1 LNKHDCETFSCSL
14 NVRYEQITYSCNTT
28 YPSSPEYAIIIP
40 WHSSQIPIS
49 TAPTESKKTVTIMT
63 EYTAKGTTFA
73 VTTLGCKVNQAD
85 SEHISEQMGGAGFEQ
100 RDFSEMADVYIVN
113 TCTVTHL
120 GDRSS
125 RQLIAQ
131 AHRRHPDALLVVTG
145 CYAQLNPQGVA
156 ALPGVDLVVGNT
168 GKESLVQAVQEK
180 IVDLEQ
186 QQSEAEPENKLIT
199 TAGVSSKQS
208 QRLLPVLPIAIDA
221 QHIGSDAGLA
231 FQAAEEEPQPDNP
244 SRLSPFTD
252 STQTVEQS
260 QRSIFSRTRV
270 QMKVQDGCDNRCT
283 YCIVPYVRGGSRS
296 RSIASVV
303 EHVGR
308 KARAGYQ
315 EIVLTGIH
323 LGDYHPDEE
332 GKLDLGDLIKALLQ
346 DTEIPRIRVSSLEPE
361 DFRLEWLDLWQD
373 PRMCRH
379 LHLPMQSGSDTI
391 LRRMARRYNSARYR
405 EIILTAKHLVPG
417 IAISTDIIT
426 GFPGE
431 TDEDFERTYA
441 LAAELEFAKS
451 HVFRFSARQG
461 TAAARMRGHIKE
473 EVKKARSQRLL
484 DLNEAHSRLFRQRF
498 LGQTVDVLIEQYKH
512 GEWEGLTDNYLRVE
526 LHDLPDDRQDWQHHL
541 VKVRL
546 QDLVEDGILGCYVE

>member
-1 LNKHDCETFSCSL
+1 
-14 NVRYEQITYSCNTT
+14 
-28 YPSSPEYAIIIP
+28 
-40 WHSSQIPIS
+40 
-49 TAPTESKKTVTIMT
+49 MT
-63 EYTAKGTTFA
+63 EQQTAKGTTFA

-85 SEHISEQMGGAGFEQ
+85 SELISEQMGTAGFVQ
-100 RDFSEMADVYIVN
+100 RDFSEQADVYIVN

-125 RQLIAQ
+125 RYLIAQ
-131 AHRRHPDALLVVTG
+131 AHRRAPDALLVVTG
-145 CYAQLNPQGVA
+145 CYAQLSPQKVA
-156 ALPGVDLVVGNT
+156 SLPGVDLVVGNS
-168 GKESLVQAVQEK
+168 GKDSLIQAIQEK
-180 IVDLEQ
+180 IADQEQ
-186 QQSEAEPENKLIT
+186 QQPQIAPENSLIAT
-199 TAGVSSKQS
+199 TTMPPQQP

-221 QHIGSDAGLA
+221 QHIGSDESLA

-244 SRLSPFTD
+244 ARLSPFTD
-252 STQTVEQS
+252 GAQMGEQS

-296 RSIASVV
+296 RSVASVV

-323 LGDYHPDEE
+323 LGDYHPNED
-332 GKLDLGDLIKALLQ
+332 GKLDLGDLITALLR
-346 DTEIPRIRVSSLEPE
+346 DTTIPRIRVSSLEPE
-361 DFRLEWLDLWQD
+361 DFRLEWLDLWRD

-405 EIILTAKHLVPG
+405 EIILTAKRLVPG

-441 LAAELEFAKS
+441 LASELEFAKS

-461 TAAARMRGHIKE
+461 TAAARMRGQIKE
-473 EVKKARSQRLL
+473 DVKKARSQRLL
-484 DLNEAHSRLFRQRF
+484 DLHEVHSRLFRQQF
-498 LGQTVDVLIEQYKH
+498 LGQTVDVLIEQYKR
-512 GEWEGLTDNYLRVE
+512 GRWEGLTDNYLRVE
-526 LHDLPDDRQDWQHHL
+526 LHDLPDNGKDWQHCL

-546 QDLVEDGILGCYVE
+546 QSLVEDGIVGSYVG